1 MRTKKTAI
9 KEAFIT
15 RTIKRTY
22 VEFLMWDSEAKQ
34 AKGWKKFLNLEYTAE
49 EAEAALKEMG
59 YKVIEISYIE
69 VIESQYK
76 MSVSKFIDYAE
87 EIEI

>member
-9 KEAFIT
+9 KEAYIT

-34 AKGWKKFLNLEYTAE
+34 TKEWKKFLNLEYTE
-49 EAEAALKEMG
+49 QEAEDALKEMG
-59 YKVIEISYIE
+59 FKVIEVTYLD
-69 VIESQYK
+69 VIETQYK
-76 MSVSKFIDYAE
+76 MSVSKFLDYAE
-87 EIEI
+87 EA

>member
-34 AKGWKKFLNLEYTAE
+34 AKEWKKFLNLEYTAE
-49 EAEAALKEMG
+49 EAEDALKEMG
-59 YKVIEISYIE
+59 YKVIEVTYIE
-69 VIESQYK
+69 VIEAHYK
-76 MSVSKFIDYAE
+76 MSVSRFIDHAE
-87 EIEI
+87 LV